1 MVRASGSD
9 LRRGCERRADTGQ
22 LFGAV
27 QEEWCELRV
36 GAVCHGLEHFRERG
50 QFADAAGG
58 SVEVLSGGPV
68 EVG

>member
-1 MVRASGSD
+1 MPVSYAVQK
-9 LRRGCERRADTGQ
+9 ERR
-22 LFGAV
+22 
-27 QEEWCELRV
+27 ELGIEATRDD
-36 GAVCHGLEHFRERG
+36 LEHFRERG